1 MPTAAKR
8 KFVTRQ
14 SRARKSPSV
23 SAPTSSSIS
32 SMLPPPTTPIRPRAI
47 LPSPT
52 ASTSNAMDLL
62 QLVAATTDIIGE
74 APRQIAPAAPTS
86 SHVSSTSNSVLTSAN
101 RGKRK
106 HSALDDEGSSRKRSR
121 SPPLIA
127 KAQQEGSAA
136 LTSIAQILSQFIDSF
151 DSSSS
156 AKPERPPPTSLGYA
170 IAALSDTE
178 GLELDDV
185 MLLTDY
191 LSSNPNEAIVF
202 ANLGVPLWRASWA
215 QRKLA
220 AMRKNTQQ

>member
-23 SAPTSSSIS
+23 SAPASSSIS

-62 QLVAATTDIIGE
+62 QLIAGTTDIGE

-121 SPPLIA
+121 SPSLTT

-136 LTSIAQILSQFIDSF
+136 LTSIAQILLQFIDSF

-156 AKPERPPPTSLGYA
+156 AKPERPPPTPLGYA

-220 AMRKNTQQ
+220 AMRRNTQQ